1 MNPRRLAALVVAVLG
16 TALAAHAE
24 PVARVEGP
32 RGAFEISAERLAAY
46 RADHPERS
54 AREALDDLIEFELLA
69 AEAAAAGVDGPAVDM
84 AGDRA
89 MVARWLRAA
98 FEPAHTAESIPED
111 LLRQSYQ
118 QNKRFFDHPPL
129 RVADHVVITT
139 ADGTRPT
146 GALDETARRFAE
158 QIHTALV
165 EAAPADREA
174 FRAAAGPLTAEPP
187 EGLLARAENLGRF
200 AEKGRYAAEFTREAF
215 ALAEGTIGAPF
226 ATRFGWHVVRV
237 DEAIP
242 EKRQSFA
249 DAEAELRARF
259 APEARQIG
267 LARLFARL
275 VDALPPL
282 REAQGIGALV
292 NPTPLDALAA
302 RRGMGAEPAPE

>member
-1 MNPRRLAALVVAVLG
+1 MSTRRLAILVVAVLG
-16 TALAAHAE
+16 TTLAAHAE

-46 RADHPERS
+46 RAEHPERS

-98 FEPAHTAESIPED
+98 FEPAHTAETIPED
-111 LLRQSYQ
+111 LLRQSYE
-118 QNKRFFDHPPL
+118 QNKRFFDHPAL

-139 ADGTRPT
+139 PGGTRPT
-146 GALDETARRFAE
+146 GALDETARQYAE
-158 QIHTALV
+158 QIRAALV

-275 VDALPPL
+275 VDTLPPL

-302 RRGMGAEPAPE
+302 RRRMGAEPAPE